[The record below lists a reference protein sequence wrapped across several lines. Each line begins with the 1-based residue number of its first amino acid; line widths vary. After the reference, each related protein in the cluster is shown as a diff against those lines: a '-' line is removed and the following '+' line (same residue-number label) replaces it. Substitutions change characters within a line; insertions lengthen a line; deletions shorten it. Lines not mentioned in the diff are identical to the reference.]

1 MVLTASNYTTFLQS
15 ETIDKISE
23 LETEHFHF
31 EDMLIFI
38 DEHSEQDF
46 VKYYETY
53 VDQSEKIGYEI
64 VDAYLSEN
72 GFDDIDSVDELFVG
86 EYQSEADFAE
96 SYVNDISDVTIPD
109 FVVIDWQET
118 YDRNLQYDFDAIQ
131 NKTYGVYIFR
141 RYL

>member
-1 MVLTASNYTTFLQS
+1 MVLTASNYQTFLAA
-15 ETIDKISE
+15 ETIDKIEE
-23 LETEHFHF
+23 LSTENFYF

-38 DEHSEQDF
+38 DEYSEQDF

-64 VDAYLSEN
+64 VDAYLKEN

-86 EYQSEADFAE
+86 EYQSESDFAE
-96 SYVNDISDVTIPD
+96 TYTNDICNITIPD

-118 YDRNLQYDFDAIQ
+118 FDRNLQYDFDTIQ
-131 NKTYGVYIFR
+131 SKSYGVYVFR